1 MNVFLTAGRPPCM
14 EELHHE
20 AQLNL
25 QSLLQEEYEEQYSEV
40 RITGQTFRYS
50 AHQQPD
56 TPPEPTPTPKPQS
69 AKRLEFVF
77 MPTTRRVN
85 ESETT
90 TQGVRPPESSLSLPS
105 TPDKQIAW
113 GRPFPVPILEEKRWH
128 QSCSTQANIV
138 PINVSGQQFDKHAS
152 SRYSLFNTETAM
164 NPKSTLRRRRTI
176 IGFPSLSLRDQGHS
190 NGPASHHPHSPIV
203 DSASCNWAPEVGNGR
218 NSCGQTCPPRSL
230 PPALRKTLSDLGD
243 SIQTCCGPTSPS
255 MESMFYN
262 VPASCNGPKDS
273 TFSPSW
279 QGSSFDHT
287 APSSPGRSVLVSGE
301 ARRSS
306 SGDPRLSLTAN
317 VLPPA
322 DCDGPGSF
330 FDAQDD
336 RARSG
341 VSAHCPTSPLARGH
355 GPEDPKPGPPPG
367 SGSGALDSLRPEL
380 EPSACRFRERSL
392 SVPTDSG
399 SACSG
404 DAGGGEDRGASES
417 SAPSYPGAGSDG
429 SASTDNVSALGPEQE
444 AQLRRRRA
452 KSISFKKAKKK
463 PSPPTRS
470 VSLVKDEPALSKDQ
484 RPRSLCI
491 PLDHHHQGHHFL
503 PSDAQGHTPAALPPR
518 DSEGFHF
525 SPHWY
530 LSDWKAADPYRS
542 LSNSST
548 ATGTTVLERVPARGS
563 SESLTSPST
572 SRATTPSQLSAEA
585 EARGLSSPGRP
596 TGLMSPS
603 SGYSS
608 QSETPTPTVPTSLI
622 LGHLSHPG
630 GGGGARTRPKIPE
643 RKSSLPPTSP
653 MERSPKLLLTFDLPP
668 VSPAYP
674 DPSGVKVTFRGKTRV
689 SRHHS
694 DSTFG
699 AKLAQKAGPNQPI
712 MPVVTQSDLRSVR
725 LRSFSKA
732 EPEDNAASPDPS
744 EEPAVE
750 AFALPEKKVK
760 PPVAEKPPV
769 AKRPPSLAQKPPP
782 VPEES
787 PWASPTSPWA
797 PSQLAGQERPSP
809 QDIYTVVRKPKSPL
823 SPDAKSPAESP
834 SPSSATLSPPSGS
847 PGMFFPGPGGREE
860 EPGPKGRPL
869 PDRINLQSVGEAEKK
884 RSKIPPPVP
893 KKPSVLYLPAAPSP
907 SWPGAADPRLTLSPI
922 ITLNQDA
929 SPSPVSD
936 DIPSPGGKGESSVP
950 RDDSGEGPSLPG
962 ASSELTAEE
971 KTFASDKTAES
982 IAEYDDEVFVT
993 SRTTE
998 DLFTVIH
1005 RSKRKL
1011 LGWKEPGDAFGSGR
1025 QSSPSPVKTT
1035 AGSPTSEAPTAL
1047 GSGCGGPTK
1056 PSSRNEDFK
1065 ALLQKKGSKP
1075 SLGSRPS
1082 AAELLKTTNPLA
1094 RRVITEFAVDLDGT
1108 DPPKS
1113 QP

>member
-1 MNVFLTAGRPPCM
+1 MESTYSISWAEDPASNLDVESKKAAHSKSSWQQPMNVFLTAGRPPCM
-14 EELHHE
+14 EELHQE

-25 QSLLQEEYEEQYSEV
+25 QSLLQGC
-40 RITGQTFRYS
+40 TLG
-50 AHQQPD
+50 
-56 TPPEPTPTPKPQS
+56 PQDG
-69 AKRLEFVF
+69 
-77 MPTTRRVN
+77 PTTRRVN

-90 TQGVRPPESSLSLPS
+90 TQGVRPPESSLSLPT

-113 GRPFPVPILEEKRWH
+113 GRPFPLPILEEKRWH

-152 SRYSLFNTETAM
+152 SRHSLFNTETAM

-190 NGPASHHPHSPIV
+190 NGPASHHPHSPVV
-203 DSASCNWAPEVGNGR
+203 DSASRNWAPEAGKGR
-218 NSCGQTCPPRSL
+218 NSCGQTCPSRSL

-243 SIQTCCGPTSPS
+243 SIQTCCGPSSPS
-255 MESMFYN
+255 MESVLYN

-273 TFSPSW
+273 TFSPPW
-279 QGSSFDHT
+279 QGGSFNHPT
-287 APSSPGRSVLVSGE
+287 PSSPGRGLPGSGE
-301 ARRSS
+301 AQCSS
-306 SGDPRLSLTAN
+306 PCDPRLSPSAN
-317 VLPPA
+317 VLPPV

-341 VSAHCPTSPLARGH
+341 GSAPCPASPLARGREPE
-355 GPEDPKPGPPPG
+355 GPKLGPPPG
-367 SGSGALDSLRPEL
+367 SAPGAPDPSRPEP

-392 SVPTDSG
+392 SV

-404 DAGGGEDRGASES
+404 DAGGGDDRRSSEN
-417 SAPSYPGAGSDG
+417 SALSYPEAGSDG
-429 SASTDNVSALGPEQE
+429 SASTDNVSALGPERE
-444 AQLRRRRA
+444 AQLSRRRS
-452 KSISFKKAKKK
+452 KSISLKKAKKK

-470 VSLVKDEPALSKDQ
+470 VSLVKDEPAPSKDQ

-491 PLDHHHQGHHFL
+491 PLDHPHPHRGHHFL
-503 PSDAQGHTPAALPPR
+503 PSDAQGHSPAALSPR
-518 DSEGFHF
+518 DPEGSHF

-530 LSDWKAADPYRS
+530 LSDWKASDPYRS
-542 LSNSST
+542 LSSSST
-548 ATGTTVLERVPARGS
+548 ATGTTVLECAPARGS

-585 EARGLSSPGRP
+585 EARGPSSPGRP

-608 QSETPTPTVPTSLI
+608 QSETPTPTVPTSSI
-622 LGHLSHPG
+622 PGHPSHPG

-653 MERSPKLLLTFDLPP
+653 MERSPKSLLTFDLSPIPP
-668 VSPAYP
+668 V
-674 DPSGVKVTFRGKTRV
+674 
-689 SRHHS
+689 
-694 DSTFG
+694 
-699 AKLAQKAGPNQPI
+699 KLDWTPGQ
-712 MPVVTQSDLRSVR
+712 V
-725 LRSFSKA
+725 
-732 EPEDNAASPDPS
+732 
-744 EEPAVE
+744 
-750 AFALPEKKVK
+750 
-760 PPVAEKPPV
+760 
-769 AKRPPSLAQKPPP
+769 
-782 VPEES
+782 
-787 PWASPTSPWA
+787 
-797 PSQLAGQERPSP
+797 AGQERPSP
-809 QDIYTVVRKPKSPL
+809 QDIYTVVRKPKSPS
-823 SPDAKSPAESP
+823 SPDGKGPAESP

-847 PGMFFPGPGGREE
+847 PGTFFPGPGGRED

-869 PDRINLQSVGEAEKK
+869 PDRINLQSVGEAEKR

-893 KKPSVLYLPAAPSP
+893 KKPSVLYLPAVPSP
-907 SWPGAADPRLTLSPI
+907 AWPGAADPRLTPSPI
-922 ITLNQDA
+922 ITLNRDA
-929 SPSPVSD
+929 GSSPGSD
-936 DIPSPGGKGESSVP
+936 DVPSPGGKGESSVP
-950 RDDSGEGPSLPG
+950 RDGSGEGPGLPG
-962 ASSELTAEE
+962 APSELTAEE

-982 IAEYDDEVFVT
+982 IAEDDDEVFLT

-1011 LGWKEPGDAFGSGR
+1011 LGWKEPSDAFGSGR

-1035 AGSPTSEAPTAL
+1035 AGSPTGEAPAAV